1 MSKTPVLT
9 ERQLTNLTDEIR
21 DKMVETLCSK
31 VMDETAEDAQLIS
44 GILKRNLGDKIN
56 DVLGAPAN
64 EAKISDTIFQAINS
78 ALRNTV
84 KGPLL
89 LYSLLDNR
97 KSFDAVK
104 ILVTKIFTNVY
115 NNSTNKTLSVFI
127 KNLLTKLND
136 PPYEIWFKQQV
147 QQQGGKK
154 RKTMRKHK
162 SKRKI
167 RTYKNRMIGGD
178 IRQKLMSNIV
188 GKEKA
193 TEAANWRQKQRDH
206 KAQIKK
212 VEKAEKAAK
221 VLEQKEKG
229 RELMKQGLKN
239 IGFGKKTTDADK
251 EQESKA
257 TESKAPESKA
267 TESKA
272 PESKATESKGPTP
285 TQAPES
291 KSSDEGDWFKGVTDS
306 VSGLFGQ
313 QPESKGEEKSEGQN
327 ETTEGNESKPE
338 GAEGAGEEGVAGAG
352 EEGAAG
358 AGEEG
363 AAGAGEE
370 GAGEEGAG
378 EEGAEGEEDEAGGA
392 GAGDEDEDTTSSVA
406 ANVAEQLFKEY
417 NEELINRLMKRI
429 DETEDDLIER
439 VLNAAYKYTTD
450 SGVDILESVNKGIYD
465 SIRITN
471 VLPETTNIIITQA
484 LYASSM
490 DVQKSIEQTFMELRK
505 EEVDRGIPADQVKF
519 IPTRDTFIN
528 TFLQNFTRRI
538 KEIIIR

>member
-178 IRQKLMSNIV
+178 IREKVMRNIV

-193 TEAANWRQKQRDH
+193 AEAANWRQKQRDH
-206 KAQIKK
+206 KAEIKK
-212 VEKAEKAAK
+212 AEKAEKAAK

-229 RELMKQGLKN
+229 RELMKEGLKN
-239 IGFGKKTTDADK
+239 MFGRKSTDVDK
-251 EQESKA
+251 A
-257 TESKAPESKA
+257 PESKAPESK
-267 TESKA
+267 T
-272 PESKATESKGPTP
+272 
-285 TQAPES
+285 
-291 KSSDEGDWFKGVTDS
+291 SDEGDSFKGVTDS
-306 VSGLFGQ
+306 VSGLLGQ
-313 QPESKGEEKSEGQN
+313 QPESKTEEKSEGQN
-327 ETTEGNESKPE
+327 ETTEDNESKPE
-338 GAEGAGEEGVAGAG
+338 NV
-352 EEGAAG
+352 EGAAG

-370 GAGEEGAG
+370 
-378 EEGAEGEEDEAGGA
+378 DESRGA
-392 GAGDEDEDTTSSVA
+392 GAGDNDEDTTSSVA